1 VASTTTAK
9 TDADIM
15 VRARIAENSTQSKDD
30 SSHRWKNPL
39 FVAGFTAAIGV
50 GTALLWPLISGGWFY
65 TPAKERD
72 LSEVKEG
79 VVKLGEQLKGVSTDV
94 RAHGEALAAMR
105 ASQDGFRAAQE
116 ETNTTLRAI
125 ILRGVPTME
134 PSYKPPR
141 TVVEPVRAQA
151 DER

>member
-1 VASTTTAK
+1 M
-9 TDADIM
+9 I
-15 VRARIAENSTQSKDD
+15 RARITDNAKQSSDE
-30 SSHRWKNPL
+30 SSPRWQKPL
-39 FVAGFTAAIGV
+39 YIAGFTTAIGV

-72 LSEVKEG
+72 LTEVKDG
-79 VVKLGEQLKGVSTDV
+79 VTKLGEQLKGVSTDV
-94 RAHGEALAAMR
+94 RAHGEALAAMK

-116 ETNTTLRAI
+116 ETNSTLRAI
-125 ILRGVPTME
+125 ILRGVPTRA
-134 PSYKPPR
+134 PGYVPPR